1 MLLGSAVSICGGC
14 IPLFVGMKI
23 KSSKAA
29 LVASF
34 VIMLAV
40 LGVTQGNILPRTSF
54 MGMVYDAAQIL
65 LAAAAAVFAACGIE
79 TEDVN

>member
-1 MLLGSAVSICGGC
+1 M
-14 IPLFVGMKI
+14 

-40 LGVTQGNILPRTSF
+40 LGVTQGNILPCTSF
-54 MGMVYDAAQIL
+54 TGMVYDAAQIL